1 MISRD
6 KNKRTK
12 RWIPTRVVTS
22 QDIHPGGN
30 NTPSE
35 IMRGVLR

>member
-1 MISRD
+1 MYMKKK
-6 KNKRTK
+6 KNWKK
-12 RWIPTRVVTS
+12 RWIPTRVATS

-35 IMRGVLR
+35 IIRGVLK